1 MIRLFT
7 AFLMIPVALLVIKYL
22 NQGGFALK
30 GRTDPVRYKAL
41 IKALDEFKFR
51 ASADAKRLKSLAE
64 NLTFQVEKTSLR
76 NRRVGAGISFGG
88 GIVASVAGIAG
99 LLTTS
104 PLILPA
110 LLLGSAISGVGFV
123 VSKLAEQDHEESEQ
137 SILVDVEHI
146 FEDLVLKGTH
156 LQNEIKHLADM
167 EDDNK
172 VLVINRLVNQLRE
185 DMKTL
190 HPSDSNLP
198 PLENLLNILENLRK
212 AYSKVTQNLGELA
225 FNAREMLLVPIGL
238 SQTDLKP
245 STLLDIQKQNTQFA
259 SYGPVGK
266 VVHMVGLFG
275 NLAATGWSIKELND
289 LTDQLSE
296 LETARNAPDMERI
309 YRGVAASLHR
319 MALDLEDVHRR
330 LSDESLQL

>member
-1 MIRLFT
+1 M
-7 AFLMIPVALLVIKYL
+7 
-22 NQGGFALK
+22 
-30 GRTDPVRYKAL
+30 
-41 IKALDEFKFR
+41 
-51 ASADAKRLKSLAE
+51 
-64 NLTFQVEKTSLR
+64 
-76 NRRVGAGISFGG
+76 
-88 GIVASVAGIAG
+88 ASVAGIAG

-123 VSKLAEQDHEESEQ
+123 VTKLAEQDHEESEQ

-225 FNAREMLLVPIGL
+225 FNAREMLLVPVGL